1 MFLQDLRNSIDNYGD
16 EWYMP
21 YFDGYTGPYY
31 SAGKIQGSTT
41 KNPVQPRGRLGHLS
55 REHDFRYA
63 TANSCDDLDRADQIY
78 YEKSRGM
85 SLIPRSIGAIP
96 LYANAPAR
104 KIARMMGS
112 TCKGSEAHLAGSKTN
127 EISMNRSNLRRVIG
141 GPVQPSGVPDPP
153 KNNRDTQP
161 SVVTSQPN
169 SGYDRWKNTDP
180 RVPKEEPLPTVQA
193 MGTSKNTPLPVLS
206 GQSVDSNP
214 TSRAFVYIGNYMQGR
229 SLVRAC
235 AEKGKSLRN
244 VFAFTSKPKKNKNK
258 NKSVFGFKRN
268 KVYMC

>member
-1 MFLQDLRNSIDNYGD
+1 MFLQDLRNSIESYGD

-21 YFDGYTGPYY
+21 YFDGYTGPFY

-41 KNPVQPRGRLGHLS
+41 KNPVKPRGRLGHLS
-55 REHDFRYA
+55 REHDFCYA
-63 TANSCDDLDRADQIY
+63 TADSCDDLDRADKIY

-104 KIARMMGS
+104 KIARLMGS
-112 TCKGSEAHLAGSKTN
+112 RCRGPEAHLAGSKTN
-127 EISMNRSNLRRVIG
+127 EIVMSQAIPPAERDPGNLRGSNSNPAGATG
-141 GPVQPSGVPDPP
+141 GAATPDDWWA
-153 KNNRDTQP
+153 RHQ
-161 SVVTSQPN
+161 
-169 SGYDRWKNTDP
+169 
-180 RVPKEEPLPTVQA
+180 RVPPEEEPFATVQVQ
-193 MGTSKNTPLPVLS
+193 GRTKNTPLPVTS
-206 GQSVDSNP
+206 GQCVDPNP
-214 TSRAFVYIGNYMQGR
+214 VGHALVYVGNYMQGR

-235 AEKGKSLRN
+235 AEKGKSLKN
-244 VFAFTSKPKKNKNK
+244 VFAFTLKPKKNKNK